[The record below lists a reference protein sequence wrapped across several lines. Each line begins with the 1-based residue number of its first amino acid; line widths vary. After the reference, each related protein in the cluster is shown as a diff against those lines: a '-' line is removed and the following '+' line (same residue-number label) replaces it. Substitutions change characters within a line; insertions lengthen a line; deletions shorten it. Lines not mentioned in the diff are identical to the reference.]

1 MELSVSKVGLFREP
15 FFGHF
20 SAISTEVDSLS
31 YYRKNQEANIVGQ
44 VGNMRTA
51 VLSKRWRF

>member
-1 MELSVSKVGLFREP
+1 MNLQNLPVLDKMLNLS
-15 FFGHF
+15 
-20 SAISTEVDSLS
+20 SLS

>member
-1 MELSVSKVGLFREP
+1 MSLKFVSETPLRVDAAK
-15 FFGHF
+15 
-20 SAISTEVDSLS
+20 DSLS